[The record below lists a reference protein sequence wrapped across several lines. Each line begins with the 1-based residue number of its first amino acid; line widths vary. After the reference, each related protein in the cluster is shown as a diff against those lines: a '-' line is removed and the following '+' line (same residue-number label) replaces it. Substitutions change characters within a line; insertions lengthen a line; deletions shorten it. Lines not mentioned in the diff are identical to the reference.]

1 VRKQNK
7 RPEPVAPSSAG
18 AVTAAIARHP
28 REFVGIVMATLATF
42 VIFINALF
50 MQKGPHPAPIFATR
64 PVVKQAVPLAPPRP
78 QPVQPAPVAAPVAA
92 PAPAAADPAANRVQI
107 ISDIQRELNK
117 RGFYDGAI
125 DGVWGAR
132 TDAAAR
138 DFAQAAGLQMNVE
151 SNEVL
156 LQAIQSSNVRH
167 AVSAP
172 ARSNDPIAALIAP
185 PSKASSNKVMAIQ
198 RALADFGY
206 GQIKPTGVFD
216 PATRVA
222 IEKFERDRKMPVTG
236 QISDRFVRELSS
248 MTGRPLE

>member
-1 VRKQNK
+1 VRKRSK
-7 RPEPVAPSSAG
+7 RPEPDKPSRVGLAAVAIG
-18 AVTAAIARHP
+18 RHP

-42 VIFINALF
+42 AIFINALF

-78 QPVQPAPVAAPVAA
+78 QIAQPAPVV
-92 PAPAAADPAANRVQI
+92 APAAAPASAADPLANRVQI

-132 TDAAAR
+132 TDSAAR
-138 DFAQAAGLQMNVE
+138 DFAQAAGLKMNVE
-151 SNEVL
+151 SNDAL
-156 LQAIQSSNVRH
+156 LRAIQSSNVRH
-167 AVSAP
+167 TATEP
-172 ARSNDPIAALIAP
+172 ARNNDPIAALIAP
-185 PSKASSNKVMAIQ
+185 SNKVMAIQ

-206 GQIKPTGVFD
+206 GQIKPTGLYD

-222 IEKFERDRKMPVTG
+222 IEKFERDRKLPVTG

>member
-1 VRKQNK
+1 VRKRSK

-18 AVTAAIARHP
+18 LVAAAIGQHP

-42 VIFINALF
+42 AIFINALF

-64 PVVKQAVPLAPPRP
+64 PVVRQVAVPLAPPRP
-78 QPVQPAPVAAPVAA
+78 QVVQPAPVAAPVSA
-92 PAPAAADPAANRVQI
+92 PAPAADPLANRTQI
-107 ISDIQRELNK
+107 VSDIQRELNK

-132 TDAAAR
+132 TDSAAR

-151 SNEVL
+151 SNEAL
-156 LQAIQSSNVRH
+156 LHAIQSSNVRH
-167 AVSAP
+167 TAAAP

-185 PSKASSNKVMAIQ
+185 SNKVMAIQ

-206 GQIKPTGVFD
+206 GQIKPTGQYD
-216 PATRVA
+216 PATRAA
-222 IEKFERDRKMPVTG
+222 IEKFERDRKLPVTG
-236 QISDRFVRELSS
+236 QVSDRFVRELSS

>member
-1 VRKQNK
+1 VRKRNK
-7 RPEPVAPSSAG
+7 APEPAAPSSAG
-18 AVTAAIARHP
+18 VVAAAIGRHP

-42 VIFINALF
+42 AIFTNALF

-78 QPVQPAPVAAPVAA
+78 QIVQPAPVSAPVAA
-92 PAPAAADPAANRVQI
+92 PAPAPAADPLANRIQI

-125 DGVWGAR
+125 DGVWGAK
-132 TDAAAR
+132 TDGAAR

-151 SNEVL
+151 SNEAL
-156 LQAIQSSNVRH
+156 LHAIQASNVRH
-167 AVSAP
+167 TAAAP

-185 PSKASSNKVMAIQ
+185 SNKVMGVQ

-206 GQIKPTGVFD
+206 GQIKPTGVYD

-222 IEKFERDRKMPVTG
+222 IEKFERDHKLPVTG